1 VIMLTRDDAL
11 KGLKRCM
18 RLAKQDILLCGY
30 TDDRQTWENQAIA
43 RRSVYKWLTNN
54 IEEHGVDQAYLLAR
68 KRYGDLP
75 LFLSNDHVG
84 EKEALEVFFVLV
96 GQKDEIEAG
105 DLPQHAQID
114 A

>member
-1 VIMLTRDDAL
+1 MIMLTRDDAL

-30 TDDRQTWENQAIA
+30 TDDPQTWENHAVT
-43 RRSVYKWLTNN
+43 RRSVYKWLTTV
-54 IEEHGVDQAYLLAR
+54 IEEHGVDQAYLLAK
-68 KRYGDLP
+68 KRYDDLP
-75 LFLSNDHVG
+75 LFLSDDNVG

-96 GQKDEIEAG
+96 GQTDQIRAG
-105 DLPQHAQID
+105 DPPQNAQIN